1 MIFQNYLMP
10 KLDKYKTAL
19 NERTF
24 SLSLVEKVNFKRN
37 FAVQTFIH
45 YKNT

>member
-1 MIFQNYLMP
+1 MIFQNYLVP

-19 NERTF
+19 NEKIF
-24 SLSLVEKVNFKRN
+24 SLSLVEKVNFKGN
-37 FAVQTFIH
+37 FAAQTFIH